1 MTKPTLPVRRIM
13 IDSLRLYFAPLTG
26 AWRGIRA
33 ELDRVDRDIER
44 RRKLEQQG
52 KQDCVRPA

>member
-1 MTKPTLPVRRIM
+1 MTKSTLPVRRIM